1 MKQFIKSKQL
11 KIILIVLVI
20 IAGIVMIA
28 VKGFN
33 FDLKYQ
39 NTQRVELYLQTEF
52 NISDIKEITDDVFGA
67 QKVMIQKVEVFE
79 DSVSIT
85 TTSISDEQ
93 KSNLITKINEKYGTE
108 LTAEDT
114 QIENIAHTRGRDI
127 IKPYII
133 PFIVAVVATLVY
145 LGIRYYKLNTAK
157 VVAKSIGILLLTQ
170 ILLFC
175 IMAITRIPIGRLTIP
190 MVLLVYLVT
199 LYAMTNQF
207 ENNLNKKEI
216 EEKKE
221 KGKKKLIISLDL

>member
-11 KIILIVLVI
+11 KIILIALVI

-39 NTQRVELYLQTEF
+39 DTQRVELYLKTEF
-52 NISDIKEITDDVFGA
+52 NISDIRQITDEVFGI

-114 QIENIAHTRGRDI
+114 VVEDIGHTRGRDI

-133 PFIVAVVATLVY
+133 PFVIAVIVVLIY
-145 LGIRYYKLNTAK
+145 LGIRYHKLSIAK
-157 VVAKSIGILLLTQ
+157 VLAKSIGIMALAQ
-170 ILLFC
+170 ILLFSV
-175 IMAITRIPIGRLTIP
+175 IAITRIPIGRLTIP
-190 MVLLVYLVT
+190 MVILVYLLT
-199 LYAMTNQF
+199 LFGITNMF
-207 ENNLNKKEI
+207 EKDLA
-216 EEKKE
+216 
-221 KGKKKLIISLDL
+221 KKKLEENKDKSKNKNK

>member
-11 KIILIVLVI
+11 KMIVIALII
-20 IAGIVMIA
+20 IAGIIMIA

-39 NTQRVELYLQTEF
+39 DTQKVELYLQTEF
-52 NISDIKEITDDVFGA
+52 NISDIKQITNEVFGN

-114 QIENIAHTRGRDI
+114 TIENVAHTRGRDI

-133 PFIVAVVATLVY
+133 PFAIAVLVVLIY
-145 LGIRYYKLNTAK
+145 LGIRYYKLSIAK
-157 VVAKSIGILLLTQ
+157 VIAKSIGIMALAQ
-170 ILLFC
+170 ILLFSV
-175 IMAITRIPIGRLTIP
+175 IAITRIPIGRLTIP
-190 MVLLVYLVT
+190 MVILVYLLT
-199 LYAMTNQF
+199 LFGITTKF
-207 ENNLNKKEI
+207 EKDLS
-216 EEKKE
+216 
-221 KGKKKLIISLDL
+221 KKKLEENKDKSKKK

>member
-11 KIILIVLVI
+11 KIILMLLVI

-39 NTQRVELYLQTEF
+39 DTQRVELYLKTEF
-52 NISDIKEITDDVFGA
+52 NISDIRQITDEVFGN

-114 QIENIAHTRGRDI
+114 TVEDITRGRDI
-127 IKPYII
+127 IKPYIL
-133 PFIVAVVATLVY
+133 PFAIAVIVVLIY
-145 LGIRYYKLNTAK
+145 LGIRYHKLSIAK
-157 VVAKSIGILLLTQ
+157 VIAKSIGIMALAQ
-170 ILLFC
+170 ILLFSV
-175 IMAITRIPIGRLTIP
+175 MAITRIPIGRLTIP
-190 MVLLVYLVT
+190 MVILVYLLT
-199 LYAMTNQF
+199 LFGITNKF
-207 ENNLNKKEI
+207 EKDLS
-216 EEKKE
+216 
-221 KGKKKLIISLDL
+221 KKKLDENKDKSKKK

>member
-11 KIILIVLVI
+11 KIILMLLVI

-39 NTQRVELYLQTEF
+39 DTQRVELYLETEF
-52 NISDIKEITDDVFGA
+52 NVADIKQITDEVFGN

-85 TTSISDEQ
+85 TTSILDEQ

-114 QIENIAHTRGRDI
+114 TVEDIAHTRGRDI

-133 PFIVAVVATLVY
+133 PFAIAVIVVLIY
-145 LGIRYYKLNTAK
+145 LGIRYHKLSTAK
-157 VVAKSIGILLLTQ
+157 VITKSIGIMILAQ
-170 ILLFC
+170 ILLFSV
-175 IMAITRIPIGRLTIP
+175 MAITRIPIGRLTIP
-190 MVLLVYLVT
+190 MVILVYLLT
-199 LYAMTNQF
+199 LFGITNMF
-207 ENNLNKKEI
+207 EKKLSKKNLEENKDKNKNKNKK
-216 EEKKE
+216 K
-221 KGKKKLIISLDL
+221 

>member
-11 KIILIVLVI
+11 KIILIILVI

-39 NTQRVELYLQTEF
+39 DTQRVELYLQTEF
-52 NISDIKEITDDVFGA
+52 NISDIKEITDDVFGS

-114 QIENIAHTRGRDI
+114 QVENIAHTRGRDI

-145 LGIRYYKLNTAK
+145 LGIRYYKLNLVK

-216 EEKKE
+216 EEEKE
-221 KGKKKLIISLDL
+221 KAKKK

>member
-11 KIILIVLVI
+11 KIILIILVI
-20 IAGIVMIA
+20 LAGIVMIA

-39 NTQRVELYLQTEF
+39 DTQRVELYLQTEF
-52 NISDIKEITDDVFGA
+52 NNADIKQITNDVFGN

-93 KSNLITKINEKYGTE
+93 KNNLITKINEKYGTE
-108 LTAEDT
+108 LTVKDI
-114 QIENIAHTRGRDI
+114 QVENIAHTRGRDL
-127 IKPYII
+127 IKPYIL
-133 PFIVAVVATLVY
+133 PFAIAVIATLVY

-157 VVAKSIGILLLTQ
+157 VLAKSIGILLLTQ
-170 ILLFC
+170 ILLFSV
-175 IMAITRIPIGRLTIP
+175 IAITRIPIGRLTIP
-190 MVLLVYLVT
+190 MVLLVYLIT
-199 LYAMTNQF
+199 LFVMTNRF
-207 ENNLNKKEI
+207 EKNLKNKEI

-221 KGKKKLIISLDL
+221 KSKKK

>member
-11 KIILIVLVI
+11 KIILIALVI

-39 NTQRVELYLQTEF
+39 DTQRVELYLKTEF
-52 NISDIKEITDDVFGA
+52 NISDIRQITDEVFGN

-108 LTAEDT
+108 ITAEDT
-114 QIENIAHTRGRDI
+114 TVENIGHTRGRDI
-127 IKPYII
+127 IKPYIV
-133 PFIVAVVATLVY
+133 PFAIAAIVVLIY
-145 LGIRYYKLNTAK
+145 LGIRYYKLSIAK
-157 VVAKSIGILLLTQ
+157 VIAKSIGIMALAQ
-170 ILLFC
+170 ILLFSV
-175 IMAITRIPIGRLTIP
+175 MAITRIPIGRLTIP
-190 MVLLVYLVT
+190 MVILVYLLT
-199 LYAMTNQF
+199 LFGITTKF
-207 ENNLNKKEI
+207 EKDLS
-216 EEKKE
+216 
-221 KGKKKLIISLDL
+221 KKKLEENKDKSKKK

>member
-11 KIILIVLVI
+11 KIILIILVI
-20 IAGIVMIA
+20 LAGIVMIA

-39 NTQRVELYLQTEF
+39 DTQRVELYLQTEF
-52 NISDIKEITDDVFGA
+52 NNADIKQITNEVFGN

-93 KSNLITKINEKYGTE
+93 KNNLITKINEKYGTE

-114 QIENIAHTRGRDI
+114 QVENIAHTRGRDL
-127 IKPYII
+127 IKPYIL
-133 PFIVAVVATLVY
+133 PFAIAVIATLVY

-170 ILLFC
+170 ILLFSV
-175 IMAITRIPIGRLTIP
+175 IAITRIPIGRLTIP

-199 LYAMTNQF
+199 LFVITNRF
-207 ENNLNKKEI
+207 EKNLKNKEI

-221 KGKKKLIISLDL
+221 KGKKK

>member
-11 KIILIVLVI
+11 KIILMLLVI

-39 NTQRVELYLQTEF
+39 DTQRVELYLKTEF
-52 NISDIKEITDDVFGA
+52 KISDIRQITDEVFGN

-108 LTAEDT
+108 LTAEDAT
-114 QIENIAHTRGRDI
+114 VEDIGHTRGRDI

-133 PFIVAVVATLVY
+133 PFVVAVIIVLIY
-145 LGIRYYKLNTAK
+145 LGIRYHKLSIAK
-157 VVAKSIGILLLTQ
+157 VIAKSIGIMALAQ
-170 ILLFC
+170 ILLFSV
-175 IMAITRIPIGRLTIP
+175 MAITRIPIGRLTIP
-190 MVLLVYLVT
+190 MVILVYLLT
-199 LYAMTNQF
+199 LFGITNMF
-207 ENNLNKKEI
+207 EKNLSKKNLEENKDKS
-216 EEKKE
+216 
-221 KGKKKLIISLDL
+221 KKK

>member
-11 KIILIVLVI
+11 KIILMLLVI

-39 NTQRVELYLQTEF
+39 DTQRVELYLKTEF
-52 NISDIKEITDDVFGA
+52 NISDIRQITDEVFGN

-93 KSNLITKINEKYGTE
+93 KNNLITKINEKYGTE

-114 QIENIAHTRGRDI
+114 TVEDIGHTRGRDI
-127 IKPYII
+127 IKPYIV
-133 PFIVAVVATLVY
+133 PFAIAVIVVLIY
-145 LGIRYYKLNTAK
+145 LGIRYHKLSIAK
-157 VVAKSIGILLLTQ
+157 VIAKSIGIMALAQ
-170 ILLFC
+170 VLLFSV
-175 IMAITRIPIGRLTIP
+175 IAITRIPIGRLTIP
-190 MVLLVYLVT
+190 MVILVYLLT
-199 LYAMTNQF
+199 LFGITNMF
-207 ENNLNKKEI
+207 EKNLSKKNLEENKDKS
-216 EEKKE
+216 
-221 KGKKKLIISLDL
+221 KKK

>member
-11 KIILIVLVI
+11 KIILITLVI

-39 NTQRVELYLQTEF
+39 DTQRVELYLKTEF
-52 NISDIKEITDDVFGA
+52 NISDIRQITDEVFGN

-85 TTSISDEQ
+85 TTSISEEQ

-114 QIENIAHTRGRDI
+114 TVEDIGHTRGRDI
-127 IKPYII
+127 IKPYIL
-133 PFIVAVVATLVY
+133 PFAIAVIVVLIY
-145 LGIRYYKLNTAK
+145 LGIRYHKLSIAK
-157 VVAKSIGILLLTQ
+157 VIAKSIGIMALAQ
-170 ILLFC
+170 ILLFSV
-175 IMAITRIPIGRLTIP
+175 MAITRIPIGRLTIP
-190 MVLLVYLVT
+190 MVILVYLLT
-199 LYAMTNQF
+199 LFGITNKF
-207 ENNLNKKEI
+207 EKDLS
-216 EEKKE
+216 
-221 KGKKKLIISLDL
+221 KKKLDENKDKSKKK

>member
-11 KIILIVLVI
+11 KIILIALVI

-39 NTQRVELYLQTEF
+39 DTQRVELYLKTEF
-52 NISDIKEITDDVFGA
+52 NISDIRQITDEVFGN

-85 TTSISDEQ
+85 TTSISEEQ

-114 QIENIAHTRGRDI
+114 TVEDIGHTRGRDI
-127 IKPYII
+127 IKPYIL
-133 PFIVAVVATLVY
+133 PFAIAVIVVLIY
-145 LGIRYYKLNTAK
+145 LGIRYHKLSIAK
-157 VVAKSIGILLLTQ
+157 VIAKSIGIMALAQ
-170 ILLFC
+170 ILLFSV
-175 IMAITRIPIGRLTIP
+175 MAITRIPIGRLTIP
-190 MVLLVYLVT
+190 MVILVYLLT
-199 LYAMTNQF
+199 LFGITNKF
-207 ENNLNKKEI
+207 EKDLS
-216 EEKKE
+216 
-221 KGKKKLIISLDL
+221 KKKLDENKDKSKKK

>member
-1 MKQFIKSKQL
+1 MKEFIKSKQL
-11 KIILIVLVI
+11 KIILIALVI

-39 NTQRVELYLQTEF
+39 DTQRVELYLKTEF
-52 NISDIKEITDDVFGA
+52 NISDIRQITDEVFGN

-114 QIENIAHTRGRDI
+114 QVENIAHTRGRDI

-145 LGIRYYKLNTAK
+145 LGIRYYKLNLVK

-190 MVLLVYLVT
+190 MVLLVYLVI
-199 LYAMTNQF
+199 LYAMTNRF

-216 EEKKE
+216 EEEKE
-221 KGKKKLIISLDL
+221 KAKKK

>member
-11 KIILIVLVI
+11 KIILMLLVI

-39 NTQRVELYLQTEF
+39 DTQRVELYLKTEF
-52 NISDIKEITDDVFGA
+52 NISDIRQITDEVFGN

-114 QIENIAHTRGRDI
+114 TVEDIGHTRGRDI
-127 IKPYII
+127 IKPYIL
-133 PFIVAVVATLVY
+133 PFAIAVIVVLIY
-145 LGIRYYKLNTAK
+145 LGIRYHKLNIAK
-157 VVAKSIGILLLTQ
+157 VIAKSIGIMVLAQ
-170 ILLFC
+170 ILLFSV
-175 IMAITRIPIGRLTIP
+175 MAITRIPIGRLTIP
-190 MVLLVYLVT
+190 MVILVYLLT
-199 LYAMTNQF
+199 LFGITNKF
-207 ENNLNKKEI
+207 EKDLS
-216 EEKKE
+216 
-221 KGKKKLIISLDL
+221 KKKLDENKDKSKKK